1 MILLDTHILIWLDQ
15 GSERLGVKARRTLEK
30 ALPAD
35 ELGIASITFWEIAML
50 LDKGRVLFQGDLN
63 EWRVELINAGFN
75 EQVLDPNVA
84 LQAGFLKGFHG
95 DPADRLI
102 AATALHTGSRLM
114 TADKR
119 LLDYRK
125 LRTINGTK

>member
-15 GSERLGVKARRTLEK
+15 GSERLGVKARRILEK
-30 ALPAD
+30 ALQAD
-35 ELGIASITFWEIAML
+35 ELGIAAITFWEIAML
-50 LDKGRVLFQGDLN
+50 MDEGRVLFQGDLN
-63 EWRVELINAGFN
+63 EWRVELLNSGFN

-102 AATALHTGSRLM
+102 AATALDTGSRVM
-114 TADKR
+114 TADQR